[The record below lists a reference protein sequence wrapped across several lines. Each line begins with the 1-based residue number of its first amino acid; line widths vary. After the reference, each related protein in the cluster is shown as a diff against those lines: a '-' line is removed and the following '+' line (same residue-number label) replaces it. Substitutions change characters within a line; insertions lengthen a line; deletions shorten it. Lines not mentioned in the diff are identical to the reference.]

1 MNFLKRLLSGA
12 VIGIANIIP
21 GVSGGTMA
29 VILNIYDKLIA
40 SLSGFTK
47 NIKKNFMFLLPIAI
61 GAGAGILLFAKG
73 INYLLTNHNMIINFL
88 FLGLVI
94 GSIPMIYKKATA
106 TKFNP
111 LNLIAFFAMLAIMIV
126 TVLLSSGDDS
136 NKIITQL
143 NFSSFVWLVISLT
156 VSSACMI
163 IPGISGSTMML
174 IFGVYS
180 SVTTA
185 ISDKNLAIL
194 IPVAIGCLIGILGG
208 SKLIDILIKKFHQA
222 TYFGILGLLVGSI
235 FAIYSESEPFTFDI
249 NGIIAIAI
257 FIIGVLMA
265 YFLGSRLKEQA
276 KDK

>member
-1 MNFLKRLLSGA
+1 MNFLKRLISGA
-12 VIGIANIIP
+12 VIGVANIIP

-29 VILNIYDKLIA
+29 VILNIYDKLIS

-47 NIKKNFMFLLPIAI
+47 NIKKNFIFLLPIGL
-61 GAGAGILLFAKG
+61 GAVIGILLFAKG
-73 INYLLTNHNMIINFL
+73 INYLLNNHNMIINFL

-94 GSIPMIYKKATA
+94 GSIPMIYKKAVS

-111 LNLIAFFAMLAIMIV
+111 LSLIPFFVMLGIMVI

-136 NKIITQL
+136 NKIITSL
-143 NFSSFVWLVISLT
+143 NFSSFIWIVISLSI
-156 VSSACMI
+156 SSACMI

-185 ISDKNLAIL
+185 ISDKNILIL
-194 IPVAIGCLIGILGG
+194 IPVAIGCLIGVLGG

-235 FAIYSESEPFTFDI
+235 FAIYSESEPFTFNF
-249 NGIIAIAI
+249 NGLIGI
-257 FIIGVLMA
+257 FILIIGILMA
-265 YFLGSRLKEQA
+265 YFLGSRIKENGVLL
-276 KDK
+276 